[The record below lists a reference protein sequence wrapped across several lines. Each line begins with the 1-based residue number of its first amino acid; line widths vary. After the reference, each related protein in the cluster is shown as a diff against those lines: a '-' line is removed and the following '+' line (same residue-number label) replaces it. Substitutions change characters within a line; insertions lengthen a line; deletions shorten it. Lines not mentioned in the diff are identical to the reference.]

1 MKQRKSSISTLPSSN
16 RKVFSLSLIG
26 AGLIFIGVAA
36 FFLLSQTDGGVSAD
50 TLAVRPAELNHAA
63 PDLTLRDLEGKLVSL
78 TDYRGQVI
86 LVNNWATWCP
96 PCRAEMPVLEAYYQ
110 ANRQKGFVILAIEAG
125 DPVEEVRAFV
135 RQYGLSFPVL
145 LDPEGHSLAAFNNPA
160 LPNTYIIDRQGRVRL
175 AWTGAV
181 NQKALETFLT
191 PLLKE

>member
-1 MKQRKSSISTLPSSN
+1 MKRRKSSKTAMPPSN
-16 RKVFSLSLIG
+16 RKVFSLVLMG
-26 AGLIFIGVAA
+26 AGLIFVGVAA
-36 FFLLSQTDGGVSAD
+36 FFLLPRTDRKVSAD
-50 TLAVRPAELNHAA
+50 NLAVRPAELNRPA

-78 TDYRGQVI
+78 ADYRGQVI

-110 ANRQKGFVILAIEAG
+110 AHHQEGFVILAIEAG
-125 DPVEEVRAFV
+125 DPIEEVRAFV
-135 RQYGLSFPVL
+135 RQYGLSFAVL
-145 LDPEGHSLAAFNNPA
+145 LDPEGHSLSAFNNPA

>member
-50 TLAVRPAELNHAA
+50 TLVVQPAELNHAA

>member
-1 MKQRKSSISTLPSSN
+1 MKQRKSTKSTLPSSN

-50 TLAVRPAELNHAA
+50 TLVVQPAELNHAA

>member
-1 MKQRKSSISTLPSSN
+1 MKRRKSSKSALPPSN

-26 AGLIFIGVAA
+26 AGLIFIGVAV
-36 FFLLSQTDGGVSAD
+36 FFSLSKTDRGGSAD
-50 TLAVRPAELNHAA
+50 HLAIRPIELNRPA
-63 PDLTLRDLEGKLVSL
+63 PDLTLRNLEDNLVSL
-78 TDYRGQVI
+78 ADYRGQVV

-96 PCRAEMPVLEAYYQ
+96 PYRAEMPILEAYYQ
-110 ANRQKGFVILAIEAG
+110 AHHQEGFVILAIEAG

-145 LDPEGHSLAAFNNPA
+145 LDPERHSLAAFNNSA
-160 LPNTYIIDRQGRVRL
+160 LPNTYIIDRQGRIRL

-181 NQKALETFLT
+181 NQKALETFLI

>member
-1 MKQRKSSISTLPSSN
+1 MKQRKPSKSALPSSN
-16 RKVFSLSLIG
+16 RKAFSLSLIG

-36 FFLLSQTDGGVSAD
+36 FFLLSKTDRGASAEE
-50 TLAVRPAELNHAA
+50 LAIRPAELNRAA
-63 PDLTLRDLEGKLVSL
+63 PQLTLRDLDGNLVSL
-78 TDYRGQVI
+78 ADYRGQVV

-96 PCRAEMPVLEAYYQ
+96 PCRAEMPILEAYYQ
-110 ANRQKGFVILAIEAG
+110 AYHQEGFVILAIEAG
-125 DPVEEVRAFV
+125 DPAEEVRAFV

-145 LDPEGHSLAAFNNPA
+145 LDPEGHALAAFNNPA

-181 NQKALETFLT
+181 SQKALETFVT

>member
-1 MKQRKSSISTLPSSN
+1 MKRRKSSLSTLPSTN
-16 RKVFSLSLIG
+16 RTVFSLSLIG
-26 AGLIFIGVAA
+26 VGLMIIGVAA
-36 FFLLSQTDGGVSAD
+36 FFLFSKTDRKVSANN
-50 TLAVRPAELNHAA
+50 LAVRPAELNRAA
-63 PDLTLRDLEGKLVSL
+63 PDLTFRDLEGKLISL

-110 ANRQKGFVILAIEAG
+110 AHHQEGFVILAIEVGA
-125 DPVEEVRAFV
+125 PVEEVRAFV

-145 LDPEGHSLAAFNNPA
+145 LDPEGHALAAFNNPA
-160 LPNTYIIDRQGRVRL
+160 LPNTHIIDREGRVRL

-181 NQKALETFLT
+181 NQKTLETFLT

>member
-26 AGLIFIGVAA
+26 AGLIFIVVAA

>member
-1 MKQRKSSISTLPSSN
+1 MKRRKPSQSALPPSS
-16 RKVFSLSLIG
+16 RRAFSLSLIG

-36 FFLLSQTDGGVSAD
+36 FFLLSKTDRGVSAEE
-50 TLAVRPAELNHAA
+50 LAIRPAELNRAA
-63 PDLTLRDLEGKLVSL
+63 PQLTLRDLDGNLVSL
-78 TDYRGQVI
+78 ADYRGQVV

-96 PCRAEMPVLEAYYQ
+96 PCRAEMPILEAYYQ
-110 ANRQKGFVILAIEAG
+110 AYHQEGFVILAIEAG
-125 DPVEEVRAFV
+125 DPAEEVRAFV

-145 LDPEGHSLAAFNNPA
+145 LDPEGHALAAFNNPA

-181 NQKALETFLT
+181 SQKALETFVT

>member
-1 MKQRKSSISTLPSSN
+1 MKQRNSSISTLPSSN